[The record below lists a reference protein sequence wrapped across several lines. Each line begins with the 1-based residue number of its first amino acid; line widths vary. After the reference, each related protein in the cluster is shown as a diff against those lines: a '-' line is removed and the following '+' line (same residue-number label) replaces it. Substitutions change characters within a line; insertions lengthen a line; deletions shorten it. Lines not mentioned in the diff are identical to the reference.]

1 MRLLGKLKK
10 QIKGKENIRILSMG
24 QLHVFFFFFLNN
36 IKRVKNKF
44 Y

>member
-24 QLHVFFFFFLNN
+24 QLHVFFFFFFN
-36 IKRVKNKF
+36 
-44 Y
+44 